1 MTLYKPEYFLRW
13 TVGAGAKGVCL
24 REGDL
29 FSVHVLLNALIVV
42 LVEQE
47 VTQTKEN
54 DSLSRKSWRVL
65 FVRPGTIL
73 VNCHFPFTRVGLDS
87 C

>member
-1 MTLYKPEYFLRW
+1 M
-13 TVGAGAKGVCL
+13 
-24 REGDL
+24 
-29 FSVHVLLNALIVV
+29 LLNALIVV

-73 VNCHFPFTRVGLDS
+73 VNLPFPFYESRTRQLLTLTNFVLLLTVVKNEAT
-87 C
+87 